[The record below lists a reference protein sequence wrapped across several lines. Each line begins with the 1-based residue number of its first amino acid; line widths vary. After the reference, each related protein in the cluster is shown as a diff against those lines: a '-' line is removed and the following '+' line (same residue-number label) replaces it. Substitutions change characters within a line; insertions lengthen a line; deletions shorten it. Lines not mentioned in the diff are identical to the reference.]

1 MDTTIFSS
9 LLPSTTIGLPD
20 KVWGYIGTIT
30 MASSL
35 GCMIGPPA
43 DSAYAVE
50 PVGVATIRPSA
61 FWLQTNWPSICSSN
75 SIIRVD
81 LPGCSTTSFS
91 ASPWPIASPW
101 RRTSASS
108 RKRLSTLYWPSS
120 TSATFTSSSSGRI
133 SVRKPRLPRLIP
145 STGVLCRASARAAPS
160 ILPSPPTTIT
170 RSQTSPRILREE
182 VCRPWPGNTSA
193 MVSSRITWR

>member
-1 MDTTIFSS
+1 M
-9 LLPSTTIGLPD
+9 
-20 KVWGYIGTIT
+20 
-30 MASSL
+30 
-35 GCMIGPPA
+35 
-43 DSAYAVE
+43 
-50 PVGVATIRPSA
+50 
-61 FWLQTNWPSICSSN
+61 
-75 SIIRVD
+75 
-81 LPGCSTTSFS
+81 
-91 ASPWPIASPW
+91 ASPW

-120 TSATFTSSSSGRI
+120 TSATFTSSSSGRM

-160 ILPSPPTTIT
+160 MLPSPPTTIT

-193 MVSSRITWR
+193 MVSSRITWRWRSSRNLFSRRMVSSTWGLPRRPMMPILRNCSMGLQGGVARRGMAELWGIAADSGKPPSAMLATCKPSNP